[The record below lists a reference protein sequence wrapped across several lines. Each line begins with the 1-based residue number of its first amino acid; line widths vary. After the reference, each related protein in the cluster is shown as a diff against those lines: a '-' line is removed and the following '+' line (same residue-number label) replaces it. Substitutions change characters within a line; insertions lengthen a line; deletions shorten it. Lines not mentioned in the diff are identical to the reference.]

1 MLEKLRLDGRVAIVT
16 GGGRGLG
23 REMALAL
30 AAAGADVCIAS
41 RTASQLD
48 DTAAFIAAKTGK
60 PILAIPANVQL
71 SSDVDG
77 LVASTV
83 ARFGQLDIIVNN
95 AGIGDARGSGDKVW
109 DLTDDDWAD
118 TISVNLD
125 SAFYGSRAAA
135 RVFRDQ
141 GRGGVIVNVASGM
154 GMRAAPTALGY
165 SSAKGG
171 VISLTRTLAAQL
183 AGEGIRV
190 NCIVPGFVAQ
200 RPPADDDER
209 KRIADRGRL
218 NTIRRFGE
226 AWELGPLAVFLC
238 SDASSYVTGENFVID
253 GGGLAGGIAPLGHV
267 STMLAE
273 VTA

>member
-1 MLEKLRLDGRVAIVT
+1 MLERLRLDGRVAIVT

-30 AAAGADVCIAS
+30 SMAGADVCIAS
-41 RTASQLD
+41 RTAAQLT
-48 DTAAFIAAKTGK
+48 DTAAFIDGK
-60 PILAIPANVQL
+60 SGRQTLAVPTDVQ
-71 SSDVDG
+71 SSAEVDSV
-77 LVASTV
+77 VAETV
-83 ARFGQLDIIVNN
+83 AKFGRLDIMINN
-95 AGIGDARGSGDKVW
+95 AGIGDARGSGARIW
-109 DLTDDDWAD
+109 DLEDDDWLD

-125 SAFYGSRAAA
+125 SAFYGCRAAA

-141 GRGGVIVNVASGM
+141 GGGGVIVNVASGM

-183 AGEGIRV
+183 AGENIRV

-200 RPPADDDER
+200 RPPNDDDER
-209 KRIADRGRL
+209 KRVADRGRL

-226 AWELGPLAVFLC
+226 AWELGPLALFLC
-238 SDASSYVTGENFVID
+238 SDLSSYITGENFVID
-253 GGGLAGGIAPLGHV
+253 GGGLAGGISPLGHV
-267 STMLAE
+267 TGVLA
-273 VTA
+273 